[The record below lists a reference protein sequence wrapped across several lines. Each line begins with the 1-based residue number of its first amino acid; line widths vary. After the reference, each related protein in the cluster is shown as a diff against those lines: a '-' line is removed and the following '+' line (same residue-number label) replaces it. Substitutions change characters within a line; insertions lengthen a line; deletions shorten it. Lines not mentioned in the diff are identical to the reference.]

1 LTDVK
6 ESGSSMEPAT
16 ISIVWIAVI
25 AVVVL
30 FFVWVALGRLLRR
43 KTDEMK

>member
-1 LTDVK
+1 
-6 ESGSSMEPAT
+6 MEPAT

>member
-1 LTDVK
+1 
-6 ESGSSMEPAT
+6 MEPAT

-25 AVVVL
+25 VVVVL
-30 FFVWVALGRLLRR
+30 FFGWVALGRLLRR

>member
-1 LTDVK
+1 
-6 ESGSSMEPAT
+6 MELAT

-30 FFVWVALGRLLRR
+30 FLVWMTLGRLIRR
-43 KTDEMK
+43 KVEELK